1 MRRNVLTAVVIVF
14 LCLILTISVFNIFKI
29 TKTSNDDNS
38 AYTSREIV
46 RGGESYY
53 PRQDITTFMLLG
65 IDRIGPAVSSNS
77 YLNSGR
83 ADFIMLL
90 VFDDKEKKVD
100 VLHLNRDTM
109 LNMQILGVG
118 GLPAGSAYGQ
128 LALAHTYGTGLED
141 SCENTKK
148 TISDFLY
155 SLNIDYYASMSMDA
169 ISKINDSLG
178 GVKVNVTDD
187 FSAVTPYIPKGEVLL
202 SGEQAIAFVRT
213 RAQVGDQL
221 NVSRMSR
228 QEAYLKGIFNVIS
241 QKVSS
246 NSDYLLQIYNEISDY
261 IVTDADALALSN
273 LANRFSQYSF
283 GEIRTPAGDN
293 VLGDEFME
301 FHVQPADLDNIILD
315 LFYSKK

>member
-1 MRRNVLTAVVIVF
+1 MRRNVLTAVIIVF

-65 IDRIGPAVSSNS
+65 IDRTGPAVSSNS

-169 ISKINDSLG
+169 ISKINDLLG

-241 QKVSS
+241 KKVSS

-301 FHVQPADLDNIILD
+301 FHVHPADLDNIILD